1 VNCNERDFGWEIAHA
16 AVSRRPPISL
26 YTIVARTE
34 GYTCTAEVWDLSIVQ
49 GAFSVAPCQTLAL
62 RIATF
67 ASLHAGASER
77 TGDGQHRGR
86 PARARRAVGAHA
98 NRLRAL
104 CARRHRDPPGHGPG
118 ANGAQGVRVAPPG
131 AARDAAGRS
140 LTVSLPPS
148 LPTVSPTV
156 SPPLCLPPACHQPVS
171 PSLCL
176 RTVRRRWHSRPSAR
190 YSRAR
195 TCRRSWSRRR

>member
-156 SPPLCLPPACHQPVS
+156 SPTRMPPACVS
-171 PSLCL
+171 L
-176 RTVRRRWHSRPSAR
+176 TVSSHCQAALAQQTERAIQQSAHLQ
-190 YSRAR
+190 AQLEQAQV
-195 TCRRSWSRRR
+195 T